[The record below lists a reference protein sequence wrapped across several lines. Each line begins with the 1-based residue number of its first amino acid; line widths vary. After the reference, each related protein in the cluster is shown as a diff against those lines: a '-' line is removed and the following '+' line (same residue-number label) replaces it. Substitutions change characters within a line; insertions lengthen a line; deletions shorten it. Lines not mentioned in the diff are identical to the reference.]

1 MRFPGRRK
9 YKHYFPIEKKSPLTN
24 RLSEEVKLI
33 HPYIVGI
40 DQTLVDIEANVD
52 LAFLESF
59 NLRKAMSQVIDE
71 ETAAKLTSILAEN
84 NMVDHRF
91 AGGTIGNTLHN
102 YSVLADDRSVM
113 LGIMTAQLEMGSDAY
128 RYLCNTSSRVDLEHL
143 QPVEGPIGRNFT
155 LITEDG
161 ERTFA
166 FSPGWGNRLESQYV
180 DKALIQNSA
189 ALVISAYLM
198 RCEDGE
204 PMPEATMKAVEYAN
218 QANVP
223 VVLTTG
229 TKFLIEQDPQWWRS
243 FIDKHV
249 NILAMNEEEGLALTG
264 FEDPLLSSEAA
275 LDLVDLVLCTA
286 GSQGLF
292 LAGYCDEDHLRKSH
306 HPLLPGTIP
315 DFNRYE
321 FSRPMRKRDCA
332 SPQKVYSHISPYMG
346 GPDKISNTNGAGD
359 GALAA
364 LLHDITANVYHR
376 ANVQASEKQNYPA
389 LAYSS
394 FAQICK
400 YANRVSYEVLMQ
412 HSPRLSRGL
421 PERENNLEQA
431 YWEA

>member
-24 RLSEEVKLI
+24 KMSNEVKLV

-40 DQTLVDIEANVD
+40 DQVLVDIDASVD
-52 LAFLESF
+52 QAFLESF
-59 NLRKAMSQVIDE
+59 GLQKAMSQVIDE
-71 ETAAKLTSILAEN
+71 DTAARLTKILADN
-84 NMVDHRF
+84 NMVGHRF

-102 YSVLADDRSVM
+102 YSVLADDRSVL
-113 LGIMTAQLEMGSDAY
+113 LGIMTSQLEVGSDAY

-143 QPVEGPIGRNFT
+143 QPVDGPIGRNFT

-166 FSPGWGNRLESQYV
+166 FSPGWGNQLTAEHINEELV
-180 DKALIQNSA
+180 KNSA

-198 RCEDGE
+198 RCKDGE
-204 PMPEATMKAVEYAN
+204 PMPEATMKAVETAN
-218 QANVP
+218 KAGVP
-223 VVLTTG
+223 VVLTMG
-229 TKFLIEQDPQWWRS
+229 TRFLIEQNPQWWRD
-243 FIDKHV
+243 FVAKHV
-249 NILAMNEEEGLALTG
+249 NILAMNEEEAEALTG
-264 FEDPLLSSEAA
+264 ESDPLLASDKTLEW
-275 LDLVDLVLCTA
+275 VDLVLCTA
-286 GSQGLF
+286 GPQGLF
-292 LAGYCDEDHLRKSH
+292 LAGYCDAEHLRQTH
-306 HPLLPGTIP
+306 HPLLPGAIP
-315 DFNRYE
+315 EFNRDE
-321 FSRPMRKRDCA
+321 FSRPMLKADCET
-332 SPQKVYSHISPYMG
+332 PTKVYSHISPYMG

-376 ANVQASEKQNYPA
+376 QNVEISEKQNMPA

-421 PERENNLEQA
+421 AEREDSLEQA
-431 YWEA
+431 YWAS